1 MSDQIEMDKLVEV
14 YLTIRTERD
23 NIARQYELQ
32 DAGLKEQMAKIESLM
47 LDKCNDM
54 GADSIRTG
62 TGTIIKNLKE
72 TYVCGDWDNFKR
84 FIIDNQALELLQ
96 QRISSTN
103 LREYLSTREDEGM
116 PPGIST
122 MREYKI
128 TVRKPSKR

>member
-1 MSDQIEMDKLVEV
+1 MDKLVEV
-14 YLTIRTERD
+14 YLTIRNERD

-96 QRISSTN
+96 QRISTTN
-103 LREYLSTREDEGM
+103 LREYLSTREDE
-116 PPGIST
+116 
-122 MREYKI
+122 
-128 TVRKPSKR
+128 PSKR

>member
-1 MSDQIEMDKLVEV
+1 MDKLVEV

-96 QRISSTN
+96 QRISTTN

>member
-1 MSDQIEMDKLVEV
+1 MPDQIEMDKLVEV
-14 YLTIRTERD
+14 YLTIRNERD

-96 QRISSTN
+96 QRISTTN

>member
-1 MSDQIEMDKLVEV
+1 
-14 YLTIRTERD
+14 
-23 NIARQYELQ
+23 
-32 DAGLKEQMAKIESLM
+32 MAKIESLM

-96 QRISSTN
+96 QRISTTN

>member
-1 MSDQIEMDKLVEV
+1 MDRLVDV

-32 DAGLKEQMAKIESLM
+32 DNVLKDQLEKLEHEM
-47 LDKCNDM
+47 LQRCNDM

-62 TGTIIKNLKE
+62 SGTIIKNLRE
-72 TYVCGDWDNFKR
+72 SYVCGDWDNFKKY
-84 FIIDNQALELLQ
+84 ILENQALELLQ
-96 QRISSTN
+96 QRISQAN
-103 LREYLSTREDEGM
+103 FKEFLSTREEEGM

-128 TVRKPSKR
+128 TVRKPSKK

>member
-14 YLTIRTERD
+14 YLTIRNERD

-96 QRISSTN
+96 QRISTTN

>member
-1 MSDQIEMDKLVEV
+1 MSDQIEMDRLVDV

-32 DAGLKEQMAKIESLM
+32 DNVLKDQLEKLEHEM
-47 LDKCNDM
+47 LQRCNDM

-62 TGTIIKNLKE
+62 SGTIIKNLRE
-72 TYVCGDWDNFKR
+72 SYVCGDWDNFKKY
-84 FIIDNQALELLQ
+84 ILENQALELLQ
-96 QRISSTN
+96 QRISQAN
-103 LREYLSTREDEGM
+103 FKEFLSTREEEGM

-128 TVRKPSKR
+128 TVRKPSKK

>member
-96 QRISSTN
+96 QRISTTN

>member
-1 MSDQIEMDKLVEV
+1 MSDQIEMDKLVDV
-14 YLTIRTERD
+14 YLTIRKERD
-23 NIARQYELQ
+23 NIARKYELE
-32 DAGLKEQMAKIESLM
+32 DAGLKEQLAKIESLM

-54 GADSIRTG
+54 KADSIRTG
-62 TGTIIKNLKE
+62 NGTIIKNLRE
-72 TYVCGDWDNFKR
+72 TFVCGDWDNFKR
-84 FIIDNQALELLQ
+84 FILDNQALELLQ
-96 QRISSTN
+96 QRISTAN

>member
-1 MSDQIEMDKLVEV
+1 MSDQIEMDKLVDV

-32 DAGLKEQMAKIESLM
+32 DNVLKDQLEKLEHEM
-47 LDKCNDM
+47 LQRCNDM

-62 TGTIIKNLKE
+62 SGTIIKNLRE
-72 TYVCGDWDNFKR
+72 SYVCGDWDNFKKY
-84 FIIDNQALELLQ
+84 ILENQALELLQ
-96 QRISSTN
+96 QRISQAN
-103 LREYLSTREDEGM
+103 FKEFLSTREEEGM

-128 TVRKPSKR
+128 TVRKPSKK

>member
-1 MSDQIEMDKLVEV
+1 MDKLVEV
-14 YLTIRTERD
+14 YLTIRNERD

-96 QRISSTN
+96 QRISTTN